1 MCVYRNFWYLQ
12 KTKEWTT
19 VTVKD
24 MVSKLTLI
32 STAQYNTF
40 EDSTKISV
48 EVTHQTTGRTLTS
61 SSSHRAEFYFQ
72 CAALVVGVVGA
83 AANGLVLYALVTSKQ
98 HKKHMLIFNQNVFD
112 FVNCLCFAVVIPL
125 ELSNIYFSGMGGYCL
140 CLMLLSYAGSWAAN
154 IGSLVNLAAI
164 SIERYLR
171 VVHHVWAKNKL
182 RNWMIYLA
190 ITFAWTSGIVIAA
203 AITVK
208 TTTVVNGVCY
218 TGVFLLS
225 DTAHKIYEI
234 YDFLSFYVII
244 LLIFIF
250 CYGRILVVI
259 RQQAHV
265 MAAHCGQG
273 SNVAQ
278 DQSNKIQTSVIK
290 TMILVCVLFA
300 ITLAPANIYMLMINF
315 HELMI
320 DQNVLYVVLS
330 IAYIYIIA
338 NPFIYA
344 TKFDPVKRVLLGL
357 ILCKKNNM
365 QAHESG
371 GNT

>member
-1 MCVYRNFWYLQ
+1 
-12 KTKEWTT
+12 
-19 VTVKD
+19 
-24 MVSKLTLI
+24 MVSKLTLNN
-32 STAQYNTF
+32 TAQYNTF
-40 EDSTKISV
+40 EDTARTSV

-72 CAALVVGVVGA
+72 CTALVVVVVGA

-112 FVNCLCFAVVIPL
+112 FFNCLCFTVVIL
-125 ELSNIYFSGMGGYCL
+125 LDLSNIYFSGIGGYWL
-140 CLMLLSYAGSWAAN
+140 CLTLQSYAGSWATN

-171 VVHHVWAKNKL
+171 VVHHVWAKKQL

-190 ITFAWTSGIVIAA
+190 IAFAWTSGIVIAA
-203 AITVK
+203 AITVQ
-208 TTTVVNGVCY
+208 TTAVVNGVCY
-218 TGVFLLS
+218 TGLFLLGE
-225 DTAHKIYEI
+225 TAQKIYEI
-234 YDFLSFYVII
+234 YEFLSFYVII

-250 CYGRILVVI
+250 CYGRILVLI
-259 RQQAHV
+259 RRQANI
-265 MAAHCGQG
+265 MAAHSGQG

-290 TMILVCVLFA
+290 TMILVCALFT
-300 ITLAPANIYMLMINF
+300 ITWAPVNIYLLMINL
-315 HELMI
+315 HVLMI
-320 DQNVLYVVLS
+320 DENVLYIVGS
-330 IAYIYIIA
+330 IAYVYIIV

-344 TKFDPVKRVLLGL
+344 TKFDPVKQVLLGL

-365 QAHESG
+365 QAEESG
-371 GNT
+371 RNT